1 MLQFNGSNI
10 LMMVA
15 MLLALL
21 FALFVYYKDS
31 RFKDASNFT
40 RLLLIFFRFISIA
53 IILLFLFNPKWV
65 KTIKRTDKP
74 ILVFLQ
80 DASSSI
86 KNYKDS
92 LFYKT
97 NFLEMIEKNNQLL
110 EENYEVYEYYFM
122 DSIFAGLNNKYNGKY
137 TDISNALQSTK

>member
-31 RFKDASNFT
+31 RFKDASTFT
-40 RLLLIFFRFISIA
+40 RLLLVFLRFVSLA

-92 LFYKT
+92 LFYQT
-97 NFLEMIEKNNQLL
+97 NFLEMVEKNNQLL
-110 EENYEVYEYYFM
+110 EENYEVYEYNFV
-122 DSIFAGLNNKYNGKY
+122 DSIYAGLNNKSSL
-137 TDISNALQSTK
+137 TTEILLVLF